1 MPNNKRVLICTT
13 LLPMGLLSPT
23 THAQGFID
31 DSHATLQT
39 SNFYLNRDFRE
50 GTGISK
56 REEWA
61 QGFVLDFRSGYTAGT
76 VGFGLDAIG
85 MLGLKLDSGPDRSGT
100 GLLPVGH
107 DGRAP
112 DQYSKFGVAVKAK
125 VSKTEV
131 KIGEMLLKYP
141 TIASSIGRILP
152 QTFQGGIVT
161 SKELDGLMLTFG
173 DINRTTLRDYS
184 HNQSLTLVN
193 KNRRFSGAPEADDF
207 KLAGLDYT
215 MNKNLVLSYQRGE
228 LDDLYTQHYLGLVH
242 TLPLAVGSIKSD
254 VRYYISDDSGAARAG
269 KIDNRTLNALLSY
282 NLGGHMA
289 GLAYQGLSGST
300 AMPYVVGTDA
310 FLTNYMM
317 ANDFMEKDE
326 RSWQARYSYDFAA
339 LGVPG
344 LTFSTR
350 YTKADHAHPATVAG
364 EGREWERDTDI
375 GYVIQQGTFKNVGV
389 LWRNAALRSNYLR
402 DIDEN
407 RMIISYTLPLF

>member
-1 MPNNKRVLICTT
+1 MSNNKKALIYTT
-13 LLPMGLLSPT
+13 LLPVGLISNPGQ
-23 THAQGFID
+23 AEGFID
-31 DSHATLQT
+31 DSHATLQS

-50 GTGISK
+50 DSGISK

-61 QGFVLDFRSGYTAGT
+61 QGFVLDFRSGYTPGT

-107 DGRAP
+107 DGHAP
-112 DQYSKFGVAVKAK
+112 DQYSKFGVAMKAK

-131 KIGEMLLKYP
+131 KVGEMLLKYP

-152 QTFQGGIVT
+152 QTFQGGTVT
-161 SKELDGLMLTFG
+161 SKEVDGLTFTLG

-184 HNQSLTLVN
+184 HNQPLTLVN

-207 KLAGLDYT
+207 KLAGLDYAV
-215 MNKNLVLSYQRGE
+215 NKNLVLTYQRGE
-228 LDDLYTQHYLGLVH
+228 LDDIYTQQYLALVH
-242 TLPLAVGSIKSD
+242 MLPLPIGAIKSD
-254 VRYYISDDSGAARAG
+254 IRYYISDDTGAARAG
-269 KIDNRTLNALLSY
+269 KIDNRTLNALFSY
-282 NLGGHMA
+282 SVGGHMA

-310 FLTNYMM
+310 YLTNYMM
-317 ANDFMEKDE
+317 SNDFMERGE
-326 RSWQARYSYDFAA
+326 RSWQARYTYDFAA
-339 LGVPG
+339 MGLPG

-350 YTKADHAHPATVAG
+350 YTKADHANPATFAS

-375 GYVIQQGTFKNVGV
+375 GYVIQGGMFKSVGV

-407 RMIISYTLPLF
+407 RMIISYTLPLL